1 METGKIERSVSK
13 EKDIGSEDFMI
24 STRNFNK
31 SYYGTT
37 ENNKTLRN
45 FEKSFMMTTTI
56 STKDSSK
63 AGGNNSTLLKK
74 GEKYMSS
81 NFNNQSELE
90 SYSPRSKMYIKS
102 LETSKAF
109 HDTKKI
115 LKENIVKELG

>member
-13 EKDIGSEDFMI
+13 EKDIGTEDFMI

-31 SYYGTT
+31 SYYGTN

-63 AGGNNSTLLKK
+63 AGGNDSTLLKK

-90 SYSPRSKMYIKS
+90 
-102 LETSKAF
+102 
-109 HDTKKI
+109 
-115 LKENIVKELG
+115 